1 MEKEKLAINVKEL
14 SQLLGVNLQAA
25 YNLTHREG
33 FPVIRISE
41 KRVIIPMEG
50 LKKWL
55 ATNGGQI

>member
-1 MEKEKLAINVKEL
+1 MENEKLAISVKEL
-14 SQLLGVNLQAA
+14 SKLLGVNLQAA
-25 YNLTHREG
+25 YNLTHRDG